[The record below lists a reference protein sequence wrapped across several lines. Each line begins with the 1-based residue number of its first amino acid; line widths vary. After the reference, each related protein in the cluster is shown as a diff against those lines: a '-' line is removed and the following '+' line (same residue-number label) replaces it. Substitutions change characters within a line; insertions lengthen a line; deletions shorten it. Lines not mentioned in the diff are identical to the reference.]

1 MDKHMKAR
9 SSPLAVVAMSMMFG
23 VTLTSGAQGR
33 IPELQ
38 REIPPLPRAITLTGC
53 VARGAEPGTYTLTHV
68 VKEGELA
75 ANEIARPV
83 TVLLSGTVVDLA
95 KYLGQMVTV
104 SGPRPFEGAAIGT
117 TGTGKPA
124 ASAAR
129 TNGAPLTMPSF
140 TVASLKIVA
149 TACSVAT

>member
-1 MDKHMKAR
+1 MWRVALSPAR
-9 SSPLAVVAMSMMFG
+9 N
-23 VTLTSGAQGR
+23 Q
-33 IPELQ
+33 
-38 REIPPLPRAITLTGC
+38 
-53 VARGAEPGTYTLTHV
+53 LTHV

-83 TVLLSGTVVDLA
+83 TVLLSGTAVDLG
-95 KYLGQMVTV
+95 KHLGQMVTV
-104 SGPRPFEGAAIGT
+104 TGPRPFEGAAIGT

-140 TVASLKIVA
+140 AVASLKLVA
-149 TACSVAT
+149 AACSVAT